1 MGISIQAYTCPWNS
15 LSFNNGKTVFG
26 VHPIIV
32 GTSYIS
38 PCYHTLCFLFHY
50 SFSTHS
56 PPNQFGVVIKRGCE
70 EVVHGINAPLIS
82 ILIGCSHKLMLPMH
96 FNVLHVVML
105 SELQVIR
112 NDID

>member
-1 MGISIQAYTCPWNS
+1 MLFISLFI
-15 LSFNNGKTVFG
+15 FNTF
-26 VHPIIV
+26 P
-32 GTSYIS
+32 
-38 PCYHTLCFLFHY
+38 
-50 SFSTHS
+50 

-70 EVVHGINAPLIS
+70 EVVHCINAPLIS